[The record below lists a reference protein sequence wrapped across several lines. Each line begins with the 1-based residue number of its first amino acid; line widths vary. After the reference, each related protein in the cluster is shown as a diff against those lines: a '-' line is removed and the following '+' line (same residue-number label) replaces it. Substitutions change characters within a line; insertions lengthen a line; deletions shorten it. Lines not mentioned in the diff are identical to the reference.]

1 MLLNK
6 QQIQAINIIKGPC
19 LVLAGAGSG
28 KTSVIVNKII
38 TLINKYGYKVS
49 EIFAV
54 TFTNKAAQEMKERIC
69 KVLRKTRNIENN
81 LHIYTFHALGMKII
95 SQALPLLGYKKNYT
109 LFDSLDQIRLMKSL
123 VSQNIRYD
131 HNFLKKII
139 SYISFQKN
147 KIITPE
153 EAKISAV
160 SQEEQTFSIYY
171 QKYNQ
176 FLKKYNVFDFDDLI
190 YIAVSLLKQYDFIQ
204 YKWQNYIKYLLVD
217 EYQDTNFSQYKLIQ
231 LLTGNSSNFTVVG
244 DDDQSIYAW
253 RGANIDNIVLLKD
266 DYPNLKVIKMEH
278 NYRSSKRILRI
289 ANILISNN
297 VHVFQKKLFSTL
309 EDGVKIQVLKLQN
322 EYKEAITIVNEI
334 LLHKLKH
341 GMNYYDYAILYR
353 TNQQARVFEQYLF
366 NKQIP
371 YFIHGDNSFFNRSE
385 IKNLISY
392 LKFVI
397 NQDDNIAFLRII
409 NVPPRKIG
417 LRTVNK
423 IIQYANYHKKS
434 YFHTIQDKN
443 FKNTLPV
450 RVSYQLD
457 QFITWIKTVIISSK
471 IKPKKILCKIIDDIK
486 YKAWLIKNTI
496 NDNQKCIKNVTILLD
511 WINTLFQKYY
521 QSNISLDLYTVLIK
535 IVNQFSIR
543 SINIHSDSDQRYDA
557 IQLMTMHASKGLEF
571 PVVFIVGFEEGIIP
585 SYQQISI
592 NDISEERRL
601 IYVAITRAK
610 SELTFSFCQKRSL
623 YNKVIDIQ
631 PSRFLFELPQNDLI
645 WKNII

>member
-6 QQIQAINIIKGPC
+6 QQIQAINTIQGPC

-38 TLINKYGYKVS
+38 ELISKYGYNTS

-54 TFTNKAAQEMKERIC
+54 TFTNKAAQEMKLRIC
-69 KVLRKTRNIENN
+69 QVLKKTRHIENN

-95 SQALPLLGYKKNYT
+95 SQSLPLLGYKKNYT
-109 LFDSLDQIRLMKSL
+109 LFDSLDQIRLIKSI
-123 VSQNIRYD
+123 VDHNIQYD

-153 EAKISAV
+153 EAKRRAV
-160 SQEEQTFSIYY
+160 SQEEKIFSIYY

-190 YIAVSLLKQYDFIQ
+190 YIAVSLLKKYNYIQ
-204 YKWQNYIKYLLVD
+204 RKWQNDIKYLLVD
-217 EYQDTNFSQYKLIQ
+217 EYQDTNFSQYQLIQ
-231 LLTGNSSNFTVVG
+231 LLTGDLSNFTVVG

-253 RGANIDNIVLLKD
+253 RGANIDNILLLKT

-278 NYRSSKRILRI
+278 NYRSSKRILRV

-297 VHVFQKKLFSTL
+297 VHVFQKKLFSNL
-309 EDGVKIQVLKLQN
+309 EYGVKIKVLKLKN
-322 EYKEAITIVNEI
+322 EYQEAKTIVNEI
-334 LLHKLKH
+334 LLHKLQH

-353 TNQQARVFEQYLF
+353 TNQQAKVFEQHLF
-366 NKQIP
+366 YKQIP
-371 YFIHGDNSFFNRSE
+371 YFIHGNNSFFNRSE

-397 NQDDNIAFLRII
+397 NQDDNISFLRII
-409 NVPPRKIG
+409 NLPPRKIG
-417 LRTVNK
+417 VHTVNK
-423 IIQYANYHKKS
+423 IIQYANCHKKS
-434 YFHTIQDKN
+434 YFYTIQDNN
-443 FKNTLPV
+443 FKKILPI
-450 RVSYQLD
+450 RVSHQLD
-457 QFITWIKTVIISSK
+457 NFITWIKSIITFSK
-471 IKPKKILCKIIDDIK
+471 IQPKKILYKIIDDIK
-486 YKAWLIKNTI
+486 YKKWLVKRII
-496 NDNQKCIKNVTILLD
+496 NNNQQCIKNVTILLD
-511 WINTLFQKYY
+511 WISSLFKKYCERY
-521 QSNISLDLYTVLIK
+521 VALDLYEILIK
-535 IVNQFSIR
+535 IVNQFSMR
-543 SINIHSDSDQRYDA
+543 EINIYSDPNQKYDA
-557 IQLMTMHASKGLEF
+557 IQLLTMHASKGLEF

-585 SYQQISI
+585 SYQQINI

-610 SELTFSFCQKRSL
+610 SELTLSFCQQRFL
-623 YNKVIDIQ
+623 YNKIIDIQ

-645 WKNII
+645 WKI